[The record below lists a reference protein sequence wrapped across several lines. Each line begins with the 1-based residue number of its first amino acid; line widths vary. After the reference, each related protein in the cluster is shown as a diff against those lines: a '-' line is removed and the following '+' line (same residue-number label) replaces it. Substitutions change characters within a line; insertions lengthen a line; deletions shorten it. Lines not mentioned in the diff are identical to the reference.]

1 MWGYIDAPIQNCL
14 AKLASRSEEP
24 VNTSNPW
31 GKASQDS
38 SGLLRLLL
46 GLVSMATEDA
56 SPSSFAG
63 LSAPP
68 RPHPGNP
75 PSWQPPRPE
84 ALGLL
89 SRCWGLARACGSP
102 ESHFCSDHRLRD
114 LSKPW
119 GPNRR
124 VKASTLGRL
133 VLLESVGEPFSLFIL
148 SLLPPPSF
156 LVSPPDQL
164 PFPQTI

>member
-1 MWGYIDAPIQNCL
+1 MGGYIDAPIQNCL

-38 SGLLRLLL
+38 SGLLSLLL
-46 GLVSMATEDA
+46 GLVSMATQDA
-56 SPSSFAG
+56 SPSSFAC

-68 RPHPGNP
+68 RPHRGNP
-75 PSWQPPRPE
+75 PSWQAPRPE

-89 SRCWGLARACGSP
+89 GRCWGLARACGSP

-114 LSKPW
+114 LSKSW
-119 GPNRR
+119 GANRSQS
-124 VKASTLGRL
+124 VHFGASCA
-133 VLLESVGEPFSLFIL
+133 VGVSGGALQLFH
-148 SLLPPPSF
+148 PQPPSPHPPSSYPRHTSF
-156 LVSPPDQL
+156 LYPK
-164 PFPQTI
+164 